1 MLFAGCAVGVKASEV
16 CSYLEKKIK
25 KKADYDKDQA
35 IQLAMTALSSA
46 LAIDFKPHEVQVGV
60 ADASGQFRILDNHE
74 VEQHLTAIAE
84 KD

>member
-1 MLFAGCAVGVKASEV
+1 MGVKANEV

-25 KKADYDKDQA
+25 KKADYDANQA
-35 IQLAMTALSSA
+35 IQLAITALSA
-46 LAIDFKPHEVQVGV
+46 TLAIDFKPHEIQVGV
-60 ADASGQFRILDNHE
+60 ADAQGQFRILPEQE